1 MCGCVFVLAGGS
13 AAQAEALDQG
23 SVARDVDLGEVVQQV
38 ASAADHEEQAA
49 PRVMVVFVLLEVLGK
64 VHDALGQQGDLRLR
78 GPGVPPAQPVF
89 GQDLTL
95 LCGGQRHENLLLSSC
110 TVWAANI
117 ASNDSLD

>member
-64 VHDALGQQGDLRLR
+64 VHDALGQQGPAP
-78 GPGVPPAQPVF
+78 PGTRCPPRAARIRPGSHSSVRWTAPRKSSPVILYRV
-89 GQDLTL
+89 G
-95 LCGGQRHENLLLSSC
+95 REYR
-110 TVWAANI
+110 VE
-117 ASNDSLD
+117 